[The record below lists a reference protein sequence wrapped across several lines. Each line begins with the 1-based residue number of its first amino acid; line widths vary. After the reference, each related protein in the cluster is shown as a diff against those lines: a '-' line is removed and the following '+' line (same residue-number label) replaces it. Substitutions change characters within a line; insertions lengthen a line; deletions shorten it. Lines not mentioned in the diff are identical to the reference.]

1 MLGIK
6 FFTASMIHCTEEP
19 CIESLVLFLP
29 EQIVGRLSH
38 HSLLTNNFSLT
49 GLKTGGLKT
58 TFILKPCCDLY
69 FNPFLNYLP
78 YSTDLAVVAT
88 LF

>member
-6 FFTASMIHCTEEP
+6 FFAASMIHCTEEP

-49 GLKTGGLKT
+49 GLKCHLHPKNTAVIC
-58 TFILKPCCDLY
+58 ILIH
-69 FNPFLNYLP
+69 F
-78 YSTDLAVVAT
+78 
-88 LF
+88 